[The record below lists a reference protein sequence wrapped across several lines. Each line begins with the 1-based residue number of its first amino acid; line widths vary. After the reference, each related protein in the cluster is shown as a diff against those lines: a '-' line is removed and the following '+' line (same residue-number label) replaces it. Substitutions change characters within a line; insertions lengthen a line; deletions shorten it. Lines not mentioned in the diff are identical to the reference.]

1 LRPASWLRYKKIMVF
16 GSRSSSLVVVALGV
30 SLSALAGCTNTPPIV
45 AEGGWLVSF
54 LDTGNDCNLVT
65 HNTELGSVDNADIR
79 QLLKDGEQEGQYAA
93 KVECSVTGDG
103 TFNVSGSAK
112 TAEKSLRITVN
123 GLSDAATQAAPV
135 TGSVSYSSATKT
147 AGNPFSSQ
155 ACDFYLTDDQRGQT
169 ASGKTWL
176 SFACET
182 LSGPMNTCG
191 ISVGYAAF
199 ENCN

>member
-1 LRPASWLRYKKIMVF
+1 MN
-16 GSRSSSLVVVALGV
+16 RSSSLVLVALV
-30 SLSALAGCTNTPPIV
+30 SSSAAVGCTNTPPIV

-65 HNTELGSVDNADIR
+65 HNTELGSVDNAAIR

-112 TAEKSLRITVN
+112 TAEKSLRVTVN
-123 GLSDAATQAAPV
+123 GLSDAATQDAPV
-135 TGSVSYSSATKT
+135 TGSVSYASALKT
-147 AGNPFSSQ
+147 AGNPYSSQ
-155 ACDFYLTDDQRGQT
+155 TCDFYLTDAQRGDT

-176 SFACET
+176 SFSCET